1 LRKTLAALLVA
12 VAGLVAAPAPH
23 AYAGDIS
30 DNPECQRLFQQTAQP
45 YYDQMLA
52 NANAYLLYP
61 IGPDGRPPIYSWPSS
76 AYGPLNGYGP
86 GSPYGPAFGLW
97 GFGSFGPG
105 FGGPGGYGI
114 GPNSVGG
121 PAWQFAQ
128 TQAATGAAS
137 LNAFPGGLTEP
148 AVASQLANAP
158 GGLGALA
165 PGDLIALAGTRQ
177 GLVGNVFGG
186 SGLAQVIQA
195 NRIAEAS
202 LRQAVFANR
211 IAAASFNADRTS
223 YPLGRANDLF
233 QVIAGIQAWVS
244 STCPRAIPEDAG
256 GTSGDR

>member
-1 LRKTLAALLVA
+1 MLAALLVV
-12 VAGLVAAPAPH
+12 VAGLVVGPAPH

-30 DNPECQRLFQQTAQP
+30 ENPECQRMFQQTAQP
-45 YYDQMLA
+45 YYEQMLA
-52 NANAYLLYP
+52 NANAYNLYP
-61 IGPDGRPPIYSWPSS
+61 IGPDGRPPIYSWPTS
-76 AYGPLNGYGP
+76 AYGPGNGYGP

-114 GPNSVGG
+114 GPNGIGG

-128 TQAATGAAS
+128 MQAGTGAAS
-137 LNAFPGGLTEP
+137 LNSSPGGLTELP
-148 AVASQLANAP
+148 VASQLANAP
-158 GGLGALA
+158 GGLGALV

-177 GLVGNVFGG
+177 GLVGNVLGG
-186 SGLAQVIQA
+186 SGLVQAIQA

-211 IAAASFNADRTS
+211 IASAGLNAERTD
-223 YPLGRANDLF
+223 YPMRRANDLF

-244 STCPRAIPEDAG
+244 STCPRAIPEDAAGATG
-256 GTSGDR
+256 GR